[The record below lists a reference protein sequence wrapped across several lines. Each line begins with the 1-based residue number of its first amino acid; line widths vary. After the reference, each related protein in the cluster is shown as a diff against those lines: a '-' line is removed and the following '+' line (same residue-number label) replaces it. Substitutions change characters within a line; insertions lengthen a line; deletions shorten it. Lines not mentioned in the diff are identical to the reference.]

1 MTHDDPGWPYSV
13 QPSGWFQVAW
23 SADLPLRGVIA
34 CRYFDADLVL
44 FRDEEGRARMLD
56 AHCAHL
62 GAHLGYGGTV
72 VGNDI
77 VCPFHGWHWS
87 GDGRNTYIPYSTR
100 PNRGQ
105 RLRTWPVREQDGV
118 ILAWHDPYGRGPSW
132 EPPSLAE
139 IVDDFSVDDCYAV
152 QQTSRLWHD
161 VRVRPQMVVE
171 NIVDAAHFQYVHS
184 MPSIPTILGFRTE
197 GPHFVVEHSFG
208 GDRGSA
214 VRIHTSGLGLLVG
227 VFGNEGGVTHVELQ
241 STTPIERD
249 RSDLRDSVWLRRN
262 PASAAEPSAGQRAGL
277 DRQLAQLGN
286 DVVIW
291 ENLSYRQKAP
301 LTPEENKPYGAL
313 RKWAGQFYPET
324 ADV

>member
-1 MTHDDPGWPYSV
+1 MTLEDPGWPYPV

-23 SADLPLRGVIA
+23 STDLPVRGVIP

-44 FRDEEGRARMLD
+44 FRDEEGRARLLD

-72 VGNDI
+72 DGTDI

-87 GDGRNTYIPYSTR
+87 GDGRNTCIPYSTR

-105 RLRTWPVREQDGV
+105 RLRSWLLREQDGV
-118 ILAWHDPYGRGPSW
+118 ILAWHDPHGREPSW
-132 EPPSLAE
+132 EPLSLAE
-139 IVDDFSVDDCYAV
+139 IVDDFSLDDCYSL

-197 GPHFVVEHSFG
+197 GPHFVVEHNFG
-208 GDRGSA
+208 DDRGSA

-241 STTPIERD
+241 STTPIEHD

-262 PASAAEPSAGQRAGL
+262 PASPTEPSAGQRAAL

-313 RKWAGQFYPET
+313 REWAGQFYPET